1 MSIGLILLIIV
12 GLLVA
17 FGVAQ
22 RVLDRLRLTDR
33 QALLFVGLLFVGG
46 LIPDIPITPLL
57 SVNIGGALVP
67 LGLCVYLLVKAGSAK
82 EVVRALLASVIT
94 GVAIHLV
101 GEWMPSE
108 PEQIVIDPNY
118 LFGLI
123 GGAVAYLFGRS
134 RRGHR
139 AICGHPGTSFV
150 AGVLGSMIAAF
161 WDAIEVWNQ
170 GVRQALSLGGAGL
183 LDTIVI
189 SGLVA
194 VLLAELVG
202 ELVERMSRG
211 ARRDEERVFEEGD
224 FVKRG
229 ERK

>member
-46 LIPDIPITPLL
+46 LIPDVPITPLL

-134 RRGHR
+134 RRG
-139 AICGHPGTSFV
+139 AFV
-150 AGVLGSMIAAF
+150 AGVLGSLIAAF

>member
-67 LGLCVYLLVKAGSAK
+67 LGLCVYLLVKAGSVK

-134 RRGHR
+134 RRG
-139 AICGHPGTSFV
+139 AFV

>member
-134 RRGHR
+134 RRG
-139 AICGHPGTSFV
+139 AFV

>member
-12 GLLVA
+12 GLLVT

-22 RVLDRLRLTDR
+22 RVLDKLRLTDR

-57 SVNIGGALVP
+57 SVNVGGALAP
-67 LGLCVYLLVKAGSAK
+67 LGLCVYLLVKAGSAR

-94 GVAIHLV
+94 GAAIHLV
-101 GEWMPSE
+101 GEWMPAE

-123 GGAVAYLFGRS
+123 GGAVACLFGRS
-134 RRGHR
+134 RRG
-139 AICGHPGTSFV
+139 AFV

-161 WDAIEVWNQ
+161 WDAIEVWKQ
-170 GVRQALSLGGAGL
+170 GIQQALSLGGAGL
-183 LDTIVI
+183 LDTIII
-189 SGLVA
+189 SGLAA

-202 ELVERMSRG
+202 EVIERMSRG
-211 ARRDEERVFEEGD
+211 TRRDEERVFEDGN

>member
-134 RRGHR
+134 RRG
-139 AICGHPGTSFV
+139 AFV

-211 ARRDEERVFEEGD
+211 ARRDEERVFEDGD

>member
-67 LGLCVYLLVKAGSAK
+67 LGLCVYLLVK

-134 RRGHR
+134 RRG
-139 AICGHPGTSFV
+139 AFV
-150 AGVLGSMIAAF
+150 AGVLGSLIAAF
-161 WDAIEVWNQ
+161 WDAVEVWNQ
-170 GVRQALSLGGAGL
+170 GVQQTLSLGGAGL

-202 ELVERMSRG
+202 EIIERMARG
-211 ARRDEERVFEEGD
+211 THRDEERVFEDGD

>member
-22 RVLDRLRLTDR
+22 RVLDKLRLTDR

-94 GVAIHLV
+94 GVAIHLL
-101 GEWMPSE
+101 GEWMPAE

-134 RRGHR
+134 RRG
-139 AICGHPGTSFV
+139 AFI

-170 GVRQALSLGGAGL
+170 GVQQALSLGRAAGRAGGRGHRAHGPRHA
-183 LDTIVI
+183 
-189 SGLVA
+189 SG
-194 VLLAELVG
+194 
-202 ELVERMSRG
+202 RG
-211 ARRDEERVFEEGD
+211 TRLRGRRLCEEG
-224 FVKRG
+224 
-229 ERK
+229 

>member
-134 RRGHR
+134 RRC
-139 AICGHPGTSFV
+139 AFV
-150 AGVLGSMIAAF
+150 AGVLGSLIAAF
-161 WDAIEVWNQ
+161 WDAVEVWNQ

-202 ELVERMSRG
+202 EIIERMARG
-211 ARRDEERVFEEGD
+211 THRDEERVFEDGD

>member
-1 MSIGLILLIIV
+1 M
-12 GLLVA
+12 
-17 FGVAQ
+17 
-22 RVLDRLRLTDR
+22 
-33 QALLFVGLLFVGG
+33 
-46 LIPDIPITPLL
+46 
-57 SVNIGGALVP
+57 
-67 LGLCVYLLVKAGSAK
+67 KAGSAK

-134 RRGHR
+134 RRG
-139 AICGHPGTSFV
+139 AFV
-150 AGVLGSMIAAF
+150 AGVLGSLIAAF
-161 WDAIEVWNQ
+161 WDAVEVWNQ
-170 GVRQALSLGGAGL
+170 GVQQTLSLGGAGL

-202 ELVERMSRG
+202 EIIERMARG
-211 ARRDEERVFEEGD
+211 THRDEERVFEDGD

>member
-134 RRGHR
+134 RRG
-139 AICGHPGTSFV
+139 AFV
-150 AGVLGSMIAAF
+150 AGVLGSLIAAF
-161 WDAIEVWNQ
+161 WDAVEVWNQ
-170 GVRQALSLGGAGL
+170 GVQQTLSLGGAGS

-202 ELVERMSRG
+202 EIIERMARG
-211 ARRDEERVFEEGD
+211 THRDEERVFEDGD

>member
-134 RRGHR
+134 RRG
-139 AICGHPGTSFV
+139 AFV
-150 AGVLGSMIAAF
+150 AGVLGSLIAAF

>member
-134 RRGHR
+134 RRG
-139 AICGHPGTSFV
+139 AFV
-150 AGVLGSMIAAF
+150 AGVLGSLIAAF
-161 WDAIEVWNQ
+161 WDAVEVWNQ
-170 GVRQALSLGGAGL
+170 GVQQTLSLGGAGS

-202 ELVERMSRG
+202 EIIERMARG
-211 ARRDEERVFEEGD
+211 TYRDEERVFEDGD

>member
-134 RRGHR
+134 RRG
-139 AICGHPGTSFV
+139 AFV

-161 WDAIEVWNQ
+161 WDAVEVWNQ
-170 GVRQALSLGGAGL
+170 GVRQTLSLGGAGL

-202 ELVERMSRG
+202 EIIERMARG
-211 ARRDEERVFEEGD
+211 THRDEERVFEDGD